1 LQQSYAQGILDCA
14 SGFRG
19 AAQVRRCLD
28 HRQPID
34 PFRFGQRRKRNE
46 MHHDAAG
53 KPHRKQ
59 QAEQNAKP
67 AMNGDQCAHAP
78 LDITT

>member
-1 LQQSYAQGILDCA
+1 
-14 SGFRG
+14 
-19 AAQVRRCLD
+19 V
-28 HRQPID
+28 
-34 PFRFGQRRKRNE
+34 
-46 MHHDAAG
+46 HHDAAG

-67 AMNGDQCAHAP
+67 AMNQDQCAHAP